1 MKSVDTG
8 RKLVSNIDIKNN
20 GRGPTSRVEYSFD
33 GDGALS
39 GVRMTGNAWFGARI
53 SERFSASGGKAKW
66 TTTTDRGER
75 RLDPGAGY
83 HYLTNEFAPDDLAL
97 LAARARPGGYATIA
111 LLPQG
116 EAGVQRLGTY
126 PVNTGNGP
134 ETIELY
140 AVSGVDMMP
149 LFIWLGQNGRLFG
162 LFRGEFAIL
171 RGDAVLLRAE
181 LEQLQETAESELSR
195 SLAATLSRAPSGLAA
210 IRNVAL
216 YDPASGRSLP
226 RATVFIYGPRITA
239 IHEGDVELTEDTQ
252 VLDGGGG
259 TLIPGL
265 WDMHVHVLS
274 RWDGMQHL
282 ASGVTSVRNLGTA
295 HDYLERVRK
304 SFADGS
310 ALGPHVIAS
319 GFIEGK
325 SATNANSQI
334 VVESQEQALDAVEW
348 YARHGYR
355 AIKIY
360 NSIRPE
366 WVPAMTAAAH
376 DRGMHVSGHI
386 PAFMR
391 ARDAVNA
398 GYDEINHINM
408 LFLNFVLK
416 DGEDT
421 RTMLRFTA
429 LGERAATLDLES
441 AEVQAFIAELKRRD
455 IVIDPTV
462 AVFYE
467 MLVTRDGVPTPV
479 LAPLIDR
486 LPAAI
491 ARGAYRAVMSI
502 ENARMDRTYKASG
515 EKLLE
520 MVRRLHDAGVRL
532 VPGTD
537 GWPGIG
543 LIREL
548 QFYVD
553 SGIPLADV
561 LRIATIGS
569 AEVAGEAQ
577 DRGSIEVGKIAD
589 LVVLDGNPLTD
600 MRALERVRMVIS
612 EGRVMEGSALTKAVG
627 LRPYG
632 L

>member
-1 MKSVDTG
+1 
-8 RKLVSNIDIKNN
+8 
-20 GRGPTSRVEYSFD
+20 
-33 GDGALS
+33 
-39 GVRMTGNAWFGARI
+39 
-53 SERFSASGGKAKW
+53 
-66 TTTTDRGER
+66 
-75 RLDPGAGY
+75 
-83 HYLTNEFAPDDLAL
+83 
-97 LAARARPGGYATIA
+97 
-111 LLPQG
+111 
-116 EAGVQRLGTY
+116 
-126 PVNTGNGP
+126 
-134 ETIELY
+134 
-140 AVSGVDMMP
+140 
-149 LFIWLGQNGRLFG
+149 
-162 LFRGEFAIL
+162 
-171 RGDAVLLRAE
+171 
-181 LEQLQETAESELSR
+181 
-195 SLAATLSRAPSGLAA
+195 
-210 IRNVAL
+210 
-216 YDPASGRSLP
+216 
-226 RATVFIYGPRITA
+226 
-239 IHEGDVELTEDTQ
+239 
-252 VLDGGGG
+252 
-259 TLIPGL
+259 
-265 WDMHVHVLS
+265 
-274 RWDGMQHL
+274 
-282 ASGVTSVRNLGTA
+282 
-295 HDYLERVRK
+295 
-304 SFADGS
+304 
-310 ALGPHVIAS
+310 
-319 GFIEGK
+319 
-325 SATNANSQI
+325 
-334 VVESQEQALDAVEW
+334 
-348 YARHGYR
+348 
-355 AIKIY
+355 
-360 NSIRPE
+360 
-366 WVPAMTAAAH
+366 
-376 DRGMHVSGHI
+376 
-386 PAFMR
+386 
-391 ARDAVNA
+391 
-398 GYDEINHINM
+398 
-408 LFLNFVLK
+408 
-416 DGEDT
+416 
-421 RTMLRFTA
+421 

-600 MRALERVRMVIS
+600 MRALERVRLVIS
-612 EGRVMEGSALTKAVG
+612 EGRVMESSALTKAVG